1 MYGGPPLTRV
11 HFHCSSTEQVLLDYD
26 EADVADMTEAREQ
39 GAMMIREFLA
49 APGPEDWRDWMLHVS
64 DDLGGDLF
72 ALPFTAVI
80 GPLH

>member
-1 MYGGPPLTRV
+1 MTHV
-11 HFHCSSTEQVLLDYD
+11 HFQCFSSEQVLLDYG
-26 EADVADMTEAREQ
+26 EANVTDMTEAREQ
-39 GAMMIREFLA
+39 AAMMVCEFLA

-64 DDLGGDLF
+64 DELGGDLF